1 MHFVSF
7 KKGNIVAE
15 TLIMFPVNVSRFAH
29 HGKHVLIVAETK
41 FASQEEKI
49 NVSYGKFRRFEVN

>member
-1 MHFVSF
+1 
-7 KKGNIVAE
+7 
-15 TLIMFPVNVSRFAH
+15 MFPVNVSRFAH